1 MTTDQKQNQ
10 LAVSAERC
18 EELLREIVSIRSV
31 VGEDTTAHQ
40 WVARRLRDIGM
51 TVEFYSV
58 EGRKVPLVLGTLE
71 GEGDAPGVLF
81 DGHFDTVHANPAD
94 WSRDPWGAQVEDGV
108 LYGRGAVDS
117 KGSMAAMLTAIE
129 ALARTGERREGPIFY
144 MSDSDGEDGFRGATL
159 MQDLGVIDRVGTIWS
174 AEATSNRRIEIAYPG
189 ISTWKI
195 TAIGRT
201 AHPTEPERG
210 INAITKMAKL
220 VEAVDQGRL
229 ELPAGD
235 SQWFEPRV
243 TTNAIRTLP
252 GGGWAIPARCDVVL
266 SVLTPPG
273 AALDEVRAAIDDF
286 LRTLEQ
292 EDGEVRFERK
302 ILPMGAGRLWLR
314 PGQVDPEHAGVKA
327 LDTAIREVTGEEPVV
342 RQFNGGWVDAAELM
356 RTGEDGFGRPA
367 AITFGPGDFELA
379 HMVDEHIAIA
389 EVAEA
394 AEIYARATAELLR
407 MRSVVT

>member
-1 MTTDQKQNQ
+1 MTTDQKARP
-10 LAVSAERC
+10 LAITAERC
-18 EELLREIVSIRSV
+18 EELLREIVGIRSV
-31 VGEDTTAHQ
+31 VGEETTAHL
-40 WVARRLRDIGM
+40 WMTRRLRDIGM
-51 TVEFYSV
+51 TVEHYAV
-58 EGRKVPLVLGTLE
+58 EGRKAPLVLGVLE
-71 GEGDAPGVLF
+71 GDGHGPGVLF
-81 DGHFDTVHANPAD
+81 DAHFDTVRATPSD

-117 KGSMAAMLTAIE
+117 KGSLVAMLVAAEAI
-129 ALARTGERREGPIFY
+129 ARSGERRTGPIYF

-159 MQDLGVIDRVGTIWS
+159 MQDLGVIERVATVWS
-174 AEATSNRRIEIAYPG
+174 AEATGNRRIEIAYPG

-220 VEAVDQGRL
+220 VQAVDQGRI

-273 AALDEVRAAIDDF
+273 ATLEEVRTAIDAF
-286 LRTLEQ
+286 LSALERQ
-292 EDGEVRFERK
+292 DGEVRFERK

-314 PGQVDPEHAGVKA
+314 PGQVDPEHAGVRA
-327 LDTAIREVTGEEPVV
+327 LRSAIQEVTGDEPVV
-342 RQFNGGWVDAAELM
+342 KEFTGGWVDAVELM
-356 RTGEDGFGRPA
+356 RTDARGLGAPA

-389 EVAEA
+389 DVAEA
-394 AEIYARATAELLR
+394 SEIYAKATTVLLR
-407 MRSVVT
+407 

>member
-1 MTTDQKQNQ
+1 MATDQTTRS
-10 LAVSAERC
+10 LSITDERC
-18 EELLREIVSIRSV
+18 EELLSEIVRIRSV
-31 VGEDTTAHQ
+31 NGEDTTAHL
-40 WVARRLRDIGM
+40 WMTRRLSDLGM
-51 TVEFYSV
+51 RVETYAV
-58 EGRKVPLVLGTLE
+58 EGRKVPLVLGVLE
-71 GEGDAPGVLF
+71 GDGDKPGVLF
-81 DGHFDTVHANPAD
+81 DGHFDTVHARPSD

-117 KGSMAAMLTAIE
+117 KGSMVAMLVAIE
-129 ALARTGERREGPIFY
+129 AIVASGARRRGPIYF

-159 MQDLGVIDRVGTIWS
+159 MDDLGVIGRVGTVFS

-189 ISTWKI
+189 ISTWKV

-220 VEAVDQGRL
+220 VEAVAQGRL

-266 SVLTPPG
+266 SILTPPG
-273 AALDEVRAAIDDF
+273 ATLEQVRDAIDAF
-286 LRTLEQ
+286 LRTLER

-302 ILPMGAGRLWLR
+302 VLPMGAGRLWLR
-314 PGQVDPEHAGVKA
+314 PGQVDPEHEGVRA
-327 LDTAIREVTGEEPVV
+327 LQGAVRDVTGSEAVV

-356 RTGEDGFGRPA
+356 RTDARGFGSPA

-379 HMVDEHIAIA
+379 HAVDEHIAIA

-394 AEIYARATAELLR
+394 AEVYAKATLELLR
-407 MRSVVT
+407 